1 MVLKVLAPMA
11 GITNGEFCLKN
22 AKYGFDILTL
32 GGYNIDSNTIIA
44 GEAILKRGRSEFQTS
59 VDNYIEV
66 IEKETK
72 FLKDNWNGIISVN
85 VRSTLAE
92 NIINIA
98 NLPYVD
104 VIEINAHCR
113 QKELI
118 NIGCGQSLLKQNDVL
133 FNLVNDVIDNTDSKV
148 SVKFRANVNG
158 VDDLFIAK
166 SLDNLGCDFIHID
179 AMNPGVQSADLELVK
194 SICSIVDC
202 CVIGN
207 NSIIDIE
214 SAKAMISAGCGGISI
229 ARKVLSGLDDF
240 NLKDIL

>member
-11 GITNGEFCLKN
+11 GITDGEFCLKIGQ
-22 AKYGFDILTL
+22 YGFDMLTL
-32 GGYNIDSNTIIA
+32 GGYNIDLNTIKA
-44 GEAILKRGRSEFQTS
+44 GESILKRGRNEFQTS
-59 VDNYIEV
+59 VDNYVDV
-66 IEKETK
+66 IEKEAK
-72 FLKDNWNGIISVN
+72 FLKDKWDGLVSVN

-92 NIINIA
+92 NIANIA

-118 NIGCGQSLLKQNDVL
+118 NIGCGQELLKQTDVL
-133 FNLVNDVIDNTDSKV
+133 FNLVEDVIDNADSKV

-166 SLDNLGCDFIHID
+166 SLDDLGCDFIHID
-179 AMNPGVQSADLELVK
+179 AMKPGVQSADLELVK
-194 SICSIVDC
+194 NICSIVDC

-207 NSIIDIE
+207 NSIVDIE
-214 SAKAMISAGCGGISI
+214 SANAMISTGCGGISI
-229 ARKVLSGLDDF
+229 ARKVLSGLEDF

>member
-32 GGYNIDSNTIIA
+32 GGYNIDSNTITA
-44 GEAILKRGRSEFQTS
+44 GESILKRGRSEFKTS
-59 VDNYIEV
+59 IDNYVEI

-72 FLKDNWNGIISVN
+72 FLKNNWDGIVSVN
-85 VRSTLAE
+85 VRSTLAK
-92 NIINIA
+92 NIANIA
-98 NLPYVD
+98 NLANVD
-104 VIEINAHCR
+104 IIEINAHCR

-118 NIGCGQSLLKQNDVL
+118 NIGCGQELLKQTDVL
-133 FNLVNDVIDNTDSKV
+133 FNLVKDVIDIADSKV
-148 SVKFRANVNG
+148 SVKFRANVDG

-179 AMNPGVQSADLELVK
+179 AMKPDVQSADLELVK
-194 SICSIVDC
+194 DICSIVDC
-202 CVIGN
+202 CIIGN
-207 NSIIDIE
+207 NSIVDIE
-214 SAKAMISAGCGGISI
+214 SANAMIDAGCGGISI

-240 NLKDIL
+240 NLKDIS